1 MSRMD
6 FHYWITATTMATDLH
21 HLLVP
26 VLLFAIDLFRLKAE
40 ASLDV
45 LAPHNSF
52 KG

>member
-1 MSRMD
+1 MD
-6 FHYWITATTMATDLH
+6 LHYWITATTVATTVH

-26 VLLFAIDLFRLKAE
+26 VLLFAIYLFRLEAE

-52 KG
+52 KE

>member
-1 MSRMD
+1 MD
-6 FHYWITATTMATDLH
+6 LHYWITATTVATTVH

-26 VLLFAIDLFRLKAE
+26 VLLFVIDLFHLEAE

-52 KG
+52 KE